1 MAFDE
6 LTLESFISENTMR
19 AADAVAPN
27 PQYPPEERLPVR
39 DVKPLPRSKC
49 RRRRRGTPPRRDA
62 DCGSPR
68 SQHAYTHKHDL
79 TPEGV

>member
-6 LTLESFISENTMR
+6 STLESFIWETIMR

-27 PQYPPEERLPVR
+27 LQYPPGERLPVR
-39 DVKPLPRSKC
+39 DVKPLTRSKC

-62 DCGSPR
+62 DRGS
-68 SQHAYTHKHDL
+68 
-79 TPEGV
+79 